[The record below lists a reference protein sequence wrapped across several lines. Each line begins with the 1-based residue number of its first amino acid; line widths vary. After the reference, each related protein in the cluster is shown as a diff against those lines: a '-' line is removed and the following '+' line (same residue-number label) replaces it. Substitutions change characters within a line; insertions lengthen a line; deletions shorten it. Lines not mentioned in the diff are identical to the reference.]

1 MSGINV
7 IVLYC
12 GDIFDSVISDNY
24 IKICRIL
31 LQATSLISCFGTAY
45 FIKKFGRKFLLQLG
59 GIGVGLIL
67 VVVGTCYAIDTSG
80 ANYAIVG
87 SLYIYMILFG
97 FTLGPVVWLYIP

>member
-12 GDIFDSVISDNY
+12 GDIFDQVISPDY
-24 IKICRIL
+24 IKLCRII
-31 LQATSLISCFGTAY
+31 LQSTSLISCFGTAF

-59 GIGVGLIL
+59 AYGIGAIL
-67 VVVGTCYAIDTSG
+67 VVVGACYAAKTAAG
-80 ANYAIVG
+80 NYVIVAC
-87 SLYIYMILFG
+87 LYLFMLFFG